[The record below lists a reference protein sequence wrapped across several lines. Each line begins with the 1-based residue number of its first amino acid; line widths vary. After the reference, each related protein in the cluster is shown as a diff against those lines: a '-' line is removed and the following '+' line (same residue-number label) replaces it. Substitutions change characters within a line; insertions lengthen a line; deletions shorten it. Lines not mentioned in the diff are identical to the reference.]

1 VDVLNGKWH
10 HVAFTFKPSPTDS
23 SKMVATGYIDH
34 DSVGTLTCDGQLRLE
49 NNGYFDLRFAG
60 QHGSGFGKKNY
71 GGLIDELRISD
82 CALEPSQF
90 LRAEKAPGFMMI
102 VR

>member
-1 VDVLNGKWH
+1 
-10 HVAFTFKPSPTDS
+10 
-23 SKMVATGYIDH
+23 MVATGYIDY
-34 DSVGTLTCDGQLRLE
+34 DPVGTITCDGQLRLE

-60 QHGSGFGKKNY
+60 QHGSGYSKKNY

-90 LRAEKAPGFMMI
+90 LRAENAPGLSIFI
-102 VR
+102 R

>member
-1 VDVLNGKWH
+1 
-10 HVAFTFKPSPTDS
+10 
-23 SKMVATGYIDH
+23 MVATGYIDYEQAA
-34 DSVGTLTCDGQLRLE
+34 TLTWDGQLLLE

-60 QHGSGFGKKNY
+60 QHGGNFGKKNY

-90 LRAEKAPGFMMI
+90 LRAENAPGLSIFI
-102 VR
+102 R

>member
-1 VDVLNGKWH
+1 
-10 HVAFTFKPSPTDS
+10 
-23 SKMVATGYIDH
+23 MVATGYIDY
-34 DSVGTLTCDGQLRLE
+34 DPVCTITCDGQLRLE

-60 QHGSGFGKKNY
+60 QHGSGYGKKNY

-82 CALEPSQF
+82 VALEPSQF
-90 LRAEKAPGFMMI
+90 LRAENAPGLSIF